1 MEKANTN
8 EKITALKEKL
18 VAGIDAIR
26 TSDDWFNMLNF
37 WKGVWHYSRVNRILI
52 MLQTGGKATCVRSYK
67 AWQKLGYNVKRGEK
81 GISIWVPRFK
91 KEKDENGK
99 EIGEKV
105 YFWTGTVFDVSQT
118 TAEKCPELV
127 TKTNQECQEAKDLVK
142 QIKELSFVSEKDAER
157 HSDGYY
163 NQETGNIYLAL
174 EDKANDLVN
183 VFFHE
188 FAHKMVHEQQ
198 HEKNYSTRVEEILV
212 ESVAYILCNLAGV
225 ETGNCNSAYIA
236 SYLGENNSTKVIE
249 LLLDDIAK
257 TANTAVKELKNLGID
272 IEPAKDTEPAE

>member
-52 MLQTGGKATCVRSYK
+52 MLQTNGKATCVRSYK

-81 GISIWVPRFK
+81 GITIWVPRFK

-157 HSDGYY
+157 RSDGYY

-198 HEKNYSTRVEEILV
+198 EKKYSHTIEEILV

-257 TANTAVKELKNLGID
+257 TANTAVKELKKLGID